1 MEMAMIVLSI
11 ASTKGGVGKTT
22 LASALAVRASRE
34 SKRVAMVDLDPL
46 GSLAAWWKR
55 RPRLKANDPP
65 TIFTGADTASDAVE
79 ALERDGWDFAFLD
92 TPPAFVN
99 TIEDA
104 IENATLVLIPL
115 RPSSLDLIA
124 SEDAVV
130 MSREAGKPHLCI
142 INDAEPR
149 WKTTN
154 SARDYLLA
162 ASVPVAEHIIA
173 HRQPYLGAM
182 TSGRTGP
189 EIERDDKCKAEID
202 GLWDEIKKTLA
213 KSKGKEKRRG

>member
-1 MEMAMIVLSI
+1 MVVLSI

-22 LASALAVRASRE
+22 LASALAVRAARE
-34 SKRVAMVDLDPL
+34 NKRVAIVDLDPL
-46 GSLAAWWKR
+46 ESLAAWWKR
-55 RPRLKANDPP
+55 RLRLKPDEPP
-65 TIFTGADTASDAVE
+65 TIFTGADTASEAVE
-79 ALERDGWDFAFLD
+79 KLEFDGWDWVFID

-104 IENATLVLIPL
+104 IGNATLVLIPL

-130 MSREAGKPHLCI
+130 MSEEAGKPYLCI

-162 ASVPVAEHIIA
+162 ANVPVAEHIIA
-173 HRQPYLGAM
+173 HRQSYLGAM

-189 EIERDDKCKAEID
+189 EIERDGKCKEEID

>member
-1 MEMAMIVLSI
+1 MGDV
-11 ASTKGGVGKTT
+11 
-22 LASALAVRASRE
+22 
-34 SKRVAMVDLDPL
+34 
-46 GSLAAWWKR
+46 
-55 RPRLKANDPP
+55 P
-65 TIFTGADTASDAVE
+65 TIFTGADTASEAVE
-79 ALERDGWDFAFLD
+79 KLELDGWDWVFID

-115 RPSSLDLIA
+115 RPGALDLIA
-124 SEDAVV
+124 SEDAVA
-130 MSREAGKPHLCI
+130 MSREAGKPYLCI

-162 ASVPVAEHIIA
+162 ASVPVAEQIIA
-173 HRQPYLGAM
+173 HRQAYLGAM

-189 EIERDDKCKAEID
+189 ETERDNKCKEEID
-202 GLWDEIKKTLA
+202 GLWDEIKRTLA
-213 KSKGKEKRRG
+213 KSKGKERRRGCDRPGMRTHGWRHPHSGRGSEVSSGIGRRVV

>member
-1 MEMAMIVLSI
+1 
-11 ASTKGGVGKTT
+11 
-22 LASALAVRASRE
+22 
-34 SKRVAMVDLDPL
+34 MVDLDPL
-46 GSLAAWWKR
+46 GSLAAWWNR
-55 RPRLKANDPP
+55 RARVKADDAPR
-65 TIFTGADTASDAVE
+65 IFTGADTASEAVE
-79 ALERDGWDFAFLD
+79 KLELDGWDWVFID

-130 MSREAGKPHLCI
+130 MSRDAGKPYLCI

-162 ASVPVAEHIIA
+162 ASVPVADHIIA

-182 TSGRTGP
+182 TSDRTGP
-189 EIERDDKCKAEID
+189 EVERDNKCKEEID
-202 GLWDEIKKTLA
+202 GLWDEIKKTLVKN
-213 KSKGKEKRRG
+213 KSKERRRA

>member
-1 MEMAMIVLSI
+1 MEMTMVVLSI

-22 LASALAVRASRE
+22 LASALAVRAARE

-46 GSLAAWWKR
+46 GSLAAWWNR
-55 RPRLKANDPP
+55 RPKAKVGYVP
-65 TIFTGADTASDAVE
+65 TIFTGADTASEAVE
-79 ALERDGWDFAFLD
+79 KLELDGWDWVFID

-104 IENATLVLIPL
+104 IDNATLVLIPL

-130 MSREAGKPHLCI
+130 MSRDAGKPYLCI

-162 ASVPVAEHIIA
+162 ASVPVADHIIA

-182 TSGRTGP
+182 TSDRTGP
-189 EIERDDKCKAEID
+189 EVERDNKCKEEID
-202 GLWDEIKKTLA
+202 GLWDEIKKTLVKN
-213 KSKGKEKRRG
+213 KSKERRRG